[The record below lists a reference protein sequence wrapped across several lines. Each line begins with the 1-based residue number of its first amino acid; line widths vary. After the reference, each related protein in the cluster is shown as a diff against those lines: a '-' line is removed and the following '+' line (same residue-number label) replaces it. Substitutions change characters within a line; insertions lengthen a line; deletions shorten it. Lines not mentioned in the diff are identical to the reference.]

1 MATSPPL
8 LKESQVRALATE
20 QSFERGENYYLG
32 GAIFNPMRQG
42 NTLWADCEGSTTY
55 QPRVTLG
62 AQGVEAESCTCPYDW
77 GGLCKHQVALLL
89 TYVRDRDRFHEL
101 QPTAQLLAQ
110 RSRDELLTLI
120 ERMVQRHP
128 DLLDMVEAPAAP
140 AAGQAPDL
148 DNYRRAVER
157 VFQGADMKT
166 MAAALE
172 ALAEHGKQCGQRGNW
187 ANAGDVYQ
195 LLLET
200 ANDRYG
206 YTVLDIDYNGEVG
219 CVIQDIAQGLSDS
232 LAQAEHL
239 DVGRHQ
245 LWIETFFAAVLK
257 DVQLGG
263 MDYAYPAWDTLIAHS
278 TDEDWQWVE
287 AQVRQGIQKSG
298 QSSLGEWGRE
308 ALVKLLLDRAN
319 RRGQTAVA
327 DGLVLELGTPRQQAF
342 HHLHQGNFEAALA
355 LARSHFK
362 SLPGLVIQFADA
374 LLAQAPDLAVEFM
387 QECNAKS
394 DYGYQA
400 WLANFFK
407 THGQPEKFIAVQVDL
422 LKTRFSLQDYQDL
435 QAQAEPLGQWPT
447 LRQQL
452 LADLQDKK
460 QVSALLDIAL
470 LEQDSPSAL
479 GYLKQLPYFH
489 QKTYQVRVAEAIGG
503 DRPEDAIALYQE
515 LVETAIKQ
523 RGRDNYRQAA
533 HHLKAIQRLSSVT
546 QREKAFFQ
554 YVQQLRDRNN
564 TLRALKE
571 ELDRAGL

>member
-1 MATSPPL
+1 MAASPPL
-8 LKESQVRALATE
+8 LKESQIRALATA
-20 QSFERGENYYLG
+20 QSFERGEDYYLG
-32 GAIFNPMRQG
+32 RAIFNPMRQG

-62 AQGVEAESCTCPYDW
+62 AQGVEDSSCTCPYDW

-89 TYVRDRDRFHEL
+89 TYVRDRNLFHEL

-128 DLLDMVEAPAAP
+128 DLLNMVEAPAAP
-140 AAGQAPDL
+140 TADQAPDL
-148 DNYRRAVER
+148 DQYRRAVER
-157 VFQGADMKT
+157 LFQGDDMET

-172 ALAEHGKQCGQRGNW
+172 ALAEHGKQWGQRGDW
-187 ANAGDVYQ
+187 VNAGDVYQ

-206 YTVLDIDYNGEVG
+206 HTLLEIDYDGEVA
-219 CVIQDIAQGLSDS
+219 CVIQAIAQGLSDS

-239 DVGRHQ
+239 DAGRHR
-245 LWIETFFAAVLK
+245 LWIETCFEAVLK
-257 DVQLGG
+257 EVELGG

-278 TDEDWQWVE
+278 TDDDWQWVE
-287 AQVRQGIQKSG
+287 AQVRRVIQKPG
-298 QSSLGEWGRE
+298 QRSIGEWGRD
-308 ALVKLLLDRAN
+308 ALVKLLLERAH

-327 DGLVLELGTPRQQAF
+327 DDLVLELGTPRQQAF

-362 SLPGLVIQFADA
+362 ALPGLVIQFADA
-374 LLAQAPDLAVEFM
+374 LLAQAPELAVEFM
-387 QECNAKS
+387 QECNAKGNS
-394 DYGYQA
+394 SYQA

-407 THGQPEKFIAVQVDL
+407 THGQPERFIAAQVDL
-422 LKTRFSLQDYQDL
+422 LKTRFSLQAYQDL

-479 GYLKQLPYFH
+479 SYLKQLPYFN
-489 QKTYQVRVAEAIGG
+489 QSTYQGRVAEAIEG
-503 DRPEDAIALYQE
+503 DRPEAAIALYQE
-515 LVETAIKQ
+515 LIETAIQQ

-533 HHLKAIQRLSSVT
+533 RHLKAIQRLSGVT
-546 QREKAFFQ
+546 KQEKVFYQ
-554 YVQQLRDRNN
+554 YVQQLRDRHK